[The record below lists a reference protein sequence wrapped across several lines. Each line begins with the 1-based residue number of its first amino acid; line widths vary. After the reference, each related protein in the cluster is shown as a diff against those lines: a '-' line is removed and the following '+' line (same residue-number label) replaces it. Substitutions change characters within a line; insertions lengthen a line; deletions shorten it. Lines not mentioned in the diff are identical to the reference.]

1 MGGRQM
7 QIHVVQQGET
17 LFQIAQTY
25 GVTENDLITSNE
37 IPNPNQLVKGQ
48 TIVIPIWGSYHWVQ
62 PGETIYSIS
71 QQYGMSMNQ
80 LIELNQ
86 ITNPEAIP
94 VGFRLYIPQQNR
106 PVVDVAAY
114 IDPLITGDESVQ
126 AVNRTAEHLTFLN
139 IFQYAINLDGTLTPV
154 ENDQALINAAY
165 EHRTA
170 PLMVISNFEEG
181 TFTNELATE
190 FLNNEELQD
199 QILDEAIEIMQEKGY
214 LGIDFDIEYVGGQN
228 REAYN
233 RFLQKARN
241 RLKEYNFF
249 LSTALAPKI
258 SGEQQGVLYEGH
270 DYAAHGQIADFIFFM
285 TYEWGW
291 SGGPPMAVSPLNE
304 VRKVMDYAI
313 SVVPR
318 DKIMMGIPLY
328 GYDWTLP
335 YVEGGP
341 FARSI
346 SPQQAIMLAVQHNVS
361 IQYDTTSQAPFFY
374 YTDSQGRQHVVWFED
389 ARSIQAKFNLVKEL
403 GIRGFFYWVLGRE
416 FPQNWLLVRDNFVVR
431 KRV

>member
-1 MGGRQM
+1 MGGRKM

-17 LFQIAQTY
+17 LFQISQAY
-25 GVTENDLITSNE
+25 GVSVNELITSNE
-37 IPNPNQLVKGQ
+37 IPNPNRLVIGQ
-48 TIVIPIWGSYHWVQ
+48 TIVIPIFGSYHWVA
-62 PGETIYSIS
+62 PGETLFTIS
-71 QQYGMSMNQ
+71 RQYGIPLEQ
-80 LIELNQ
+80 LIRVNR
-86 ITNPEAIP
+86 ITNPQALSI
-94 VGFRLYIPQQNR
+94 GYRLYIPQKQR
-106 PVVDVAAY
+106 PVVDVSAY
-114 IDPLITGDESVQ
+114 IDPKITGTQSEQV
-126 AVNRTAEHLTFLN
+126 VNQTAEHLTFLA
-139 IFQYAINLDGTLTPV
+139 IFQYAINRNGTLDPV

-165 EHRTA
+165 AHRTV

-190 FLNNEELQD
+190 FLTNDTLQN
-199 QILDEAIEIMQEKGY
+199 QILDEAIRIMQQKGY
-214 LGIDFDIEYVGGQN
+214 LGIDFDIEYVGAQN
-228 REAYN
+228 RERYTQ
-233 RFLQKARN
+233 FLQKARD
-241 RLKEYNFF
+241 RLKQYNYF
-249 LSTALAPKI
+249 LSTALAPKQ
-258 SGEQQGVLYEGH
+258 SSEQKGVLFEGH
-270 DYAAHGQIADFIFFM
+270 DYEAQGKIVDFIFVM

-291 SGGPPMAVSPLNE
+291 SGGPPMAVSPINE

-313 SVVPR
+313 SVVPK

-335 YVEGGP
+335 FVQGGP

-346 SPQQAIMLAVQHNVS
+346 SPQQAIQLAARYNAS

-374 YTDSQGRQHVVWFED
+374 YTDEEGRQHVVWFED

-416 FPQNWLLVRDNFVVR
+416 FPQNWLLLQDNFIVR